1 LSFKNVQRVLEK
13 LLATYQEIDIDR
25 QVTPLKKASQIGM
38 LENSLVI
45 NFFFKFE
52 RLLDEANV
60 AQLIILESQQFKL
73 LLEALLPS

>member
-1 LSFKNVQRVLEK
+1 LEK